1 MGFFPLQ
8 NGDRSLKWLG
18 FFQVSTQNVTTH
30 LSVLYGYA
38 KENSGPLK
46 QVLDTIEGTV
56 KLIVGPVY
64 PKVQGNP
71 FDIMLL
77 ADRKVCP
84 CSIIKWYI
92 FYYYIRING
101 FFAKEWGLD
110 SQMARIFPGC
120 HSKCNYLPLCSLR
133 LRERE
138 LWASKIGAGYH
149 RGNCEAYCWARL
161 FEGPGK
167 SF

>member
-8 NGDRSLKWLG
+8 NEDHTLKWLG
-18 FFQVSTQNVTTH
+18 FFQVAAQNVTTCP
-30 LSVLYGYA
+30 SVLYGYA

-64 PKVQGNP
+64 PKVQGKP
-71 FDIMLL
+71 FDILLL

-92 FYYYIRING
+92 CYYYIR
-101 FFAKEWGLD
+101 
-110 SQMARIFPGC
+110 
-120 HSKCNYLPLCSLR
+120 
-133 LRERE
+133 
-138 LWASKIGAGYH
+138 KI
-149 RGNCEAYCWARL
+149 
-161 FEGPGK
+161 
-167 SF
+167 